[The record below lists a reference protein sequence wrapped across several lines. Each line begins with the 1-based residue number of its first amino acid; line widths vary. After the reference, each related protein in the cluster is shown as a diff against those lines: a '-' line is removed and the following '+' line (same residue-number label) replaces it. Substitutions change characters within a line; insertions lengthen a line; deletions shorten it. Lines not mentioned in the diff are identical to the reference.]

1 MKKIICILLTIA
13 LLLPVSAWACTESV
27 TIEQSETISAILTV
41 KAETETTL
49 TFTDTIYLPTTE
61 SHSIA
66 GIKDESEPVRCIG
79 LQNICGKWI
88 SGWLDNGWAKASLA
102 DDGAGE
108 NVAVLVIECNGE
120 LLGLTGYDNVIL
132 TIFEPYGPFV
142 LAVLQDLFGPDVT
155 MCNGTLGAAMLWF
168 TGSHASL
175 IFFPSYSDAFQ
186 IGTAQLNAG
195 DDVTPLMAGHFGGQ
209 YHLGLKCGWWEPEPE
224 THVWIDTNVTAEAQ
238 ANVEAVANAQATA
251 NAQANAGAYVN
262 VSNSGSIDNSGDGCY
277 RNNTVVQINLFSVIW
292 QGIKNITKQ
301 GCEE

>member
-1 MKKIICILLTIA
+1 MKKTIA
-13 LLLPVSAWACTESV
+13 LLLILALMIPAGAWACTESAV
-27 TIEQSETISAILTV
+27 TIEQSETISAILTI
-41 KAETETTL
+41 KTETETTL

-61 SHSIA
+61 SHTIA

-79 LQNICGKWI
+79 LQSVCGKFV
-88 SGWLDNGWAKASLA
+88 SGKLDNGWAKASFA

-132 TIFEPYGPFV
+132 TVFEPYGPFV

-168 TGSHASL
+168 TGNHASL

-238 ANVEAVANAQATA
+238 ANAEAVAAAQVSAQAA
-251 NAQANAGAYVN
+251 AVS
-262 VSNSGSIDNSGDGCY
+262 VSNSGSINQSGDGCY
-277 RNNTVVQINLFSVIW
+277 RNNTVIQINL
-292 QGIKNITKQ
+292 GIVQTVKNCIKLLKECAQ
-301 GCEE
+301 

>member
-1 MKKIICILLTIA
+1 MKKLCSILLVIA
-13 LLLPVSAWACTESV
+13 LLLPAAAWACTESV
-27 TIEQSETISAILTV
+27 TIEQSEIITAILTV
-41 KAETETTL
+41 KAETETAL
-49 TFTDTIYLPTTE
+49 TFTDTIYLPVTE
-61 SHSIA
+61 SHTIA
-66 GIKDESEPVRCIG
+66 GIKDEDGEVRCITV
-79 LQNICGKWI
+79 QRVTGKWI
-88 SGWLDNGWAKASLA
+88 SGKLDNGWAKASLA

-132 TIFEPYGPFV
+132 TVFEPYGPFV

-168 TGSHASL
+168 TGNHASL

-195 DDVTPLMAGHFGGQ
+195 EDATPLMVGHFGGQ
-209 YHLGLKCGWWEPEPE
+209 YHLGLKCGWWEPE

-238 ANVEAVANAQATA
+238 ANAEAVAAAQVSAQAA
-251 NAQANAGAYVN
+251 AVS
-262 VSNSGSIDNSGDGCY
+262 VSNSGSIDQSGDGCW
-277 RNNTVVQINLFSVIW
+277 RNNTVVQINVGLW
-292 QGIKNITKQ
+292 QTVKNCIRWIKE